1 MTRSSLAACQACRRA
16 VPAAARFC
24 PSCGVTIAPIE
35 MIALVGDDTVGDERE
50 VVLGRRV
57 RSGQS
62 SRLSLLVGGAAA
74 VLLVVAAAVIARSR
88 PDVAASSTTYPGT
101 SLAPTLTF
109 APTSAAPPSSAL
121 PTTTTSLPSRTRA
134 SDGPLLGEQSGMEVW
149 FHASFVDA
157 TPGGV
162 FRVDVDRGIV
172 EHVAGVQETNDFVF
186 GLSTVEAGG
195 FSYQRNTDWVTV
207 HRDGTTSTAARSL
220 LGGIVDVDSS
230 GVWLQP
236 FQPDGKTPSNRLDL
250 RRPDGSITAF
260 RLPGESF
267 APQPAGN
274 GRFVVRTPDD
284 RQFLFD
290 TASGSVTPMIGAVRV
305 ASASGAY
312 VSVECSDR
320 LVCDSVYEGTDGV
333 ARPLPLNP
341 QGSIALSP
349 DGAWIVRSEPTYST
363 VSSILSVLN
372 PVTGELV
379 DLGLVPADAFGS
391 LGAWSAEGRWLVAP
405 TVAGL
410 AFWRPGLTS
419 ALVLPISN
427 GRLLVDTLAIGRAV

>member
-1 MTRSSLAACQACRRA
+1 
-16 VPAAARFC
+16 
-24 PSCGVTIAPIE
+24 
-35 MIALVGDDTVGDERE
+35 MIALDGEGRAGEECDI
-50 VVLGRRV
+50 VLGRRS
-57 RSGQS
+57 RSGDS
-62 SRLSLLVGGAAA
+62 SLRRSLLVGGAAT
-74 VLLVVAAAVIARSR
+74 VLLAISAAVIGRSR
-88 PDVAASSTTYPGT
+88 PDASPASSTTYPGT

-109 APTSAAPPSSAL
+109 APTSAAPPSSAQ
-121 PTTTTSLPSRTRA
+121 PTTTTSLPSQSRV
-134 SDGPLLGEQSGMEVW
+134 SDGPLLGEQSGIELW

-157 TPGGV
+157 SPGGV

-172 EHVAGVQETNDFVF
+172 EHVAGVQESNDFVF

-236 FQPDGKTPSNRLDL
+236 FQPDGQTPSNRLDL
-250 RRPDGSITAF
+250 RRPDGSVTAF

-284 RQFLFD
+284 RHFLFD
-290 TASGSVTPMIGAVRV
+290 TASGSVTPMKGAVRV

-320 LVCDSVYEGTDGV
+320 LDCGSVYEGADGV

-349 DGAWIVRSEPTYST
+349 DGAWILRSEPTYST

-405 TVAGL
+405 TIAGL

-427 GRLLVDTLAIGRAV
+427 GRLLVDTLAVGRAV